1 MVEWWSI
8 FVQNSAEKRKK
19 LDETQMKSK
28 KQKDPTNDLFL
39 QRLDFMCDPRQALVK
54 LAEVLP
60 WDYF

>member
-1 MVEWWSI
+1 
-8 FVQNSAEKRKK
+8 
-19 LDETQMKSK
+19 MKSK